1 MDEEEQDSAIVC
13 LFCNECFKTAE
24 MVWNHCVSA
33 HGFDLSKIKRMHGKL
48 LSRNDRFFQLKFFR
62 SGN

>member
-13 LFCNECFKTAE
+13 LFCKECFKTAE

-48 LSRNDRFFQLKFFR
+48 LSISIF
-62 SGN
+62 